1 MRLSDLQESRGV
13 MVAEI
18 RSLIE
23 KADTEKRDLSD
34 NERARFDALK
44 NEISGLD
51 DRITRAQTV
60 ADLERIAN
68 ASPITG
74 ERSGHPDLS
83 RYSLARAI
91 RSASNGKLDGLEG
104 EISAA
109 LSKGREARGVM
120 VPTSILLGEARS
132 QTVGDTTKGGYLVK
146 TELGSVADRIDR
158 PALRVESMGAT
169 VLRNLVGDLDLPNL
183 AASGSVSWVGEDSNA
198 TRTDAEFEKVSMSP
212 KTVAGEYQLSRR
224 LLIQSNESI
233 EALLRRDLGFLLAQA
248 LDAAAIQ
255 SSGAPSQPE
264 GLLGS
269 GLTKV
274 TTAATLTDTVAD
286 LIAALELDD
295 VTGTRAF
302 LTNPYVMSLA
312 RKVKDGEARPIPFA
326 QIFHGERVESSTQVP
341 NNIGSGN
348 NKSALICGLWDQ
360 LVVGYWS
367 GVDILANPF
376 HSDVASKGGLLLHA
390 FLDADVAV
398 RHVGAFKYSEIS

>member
-1 MRLSDLQESRGV
+1 